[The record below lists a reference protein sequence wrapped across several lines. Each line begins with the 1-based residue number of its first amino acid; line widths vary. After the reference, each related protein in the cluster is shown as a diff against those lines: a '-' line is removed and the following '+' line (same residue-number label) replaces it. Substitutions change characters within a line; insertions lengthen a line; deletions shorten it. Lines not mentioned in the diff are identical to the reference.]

1 MTTTTDLDVA
11 LLAALRQYFP
21 GHDPLPLAALLR
33 SYGELPHHREPL
45 RVRLAIVERCHGDPA
60 RISAILAIATQDYRD
75 VLAAVSTPTP
85 SAAEVEQDRAA
96 VRELLDT
103 WGKG

>member
-1 MTTTTDLDVA
+1 MSRLTPCDA
-11 LLAALRQYFP
+11 AAAALAPRCANTSPATTRCRLLPCCAVMVSCLITVNLY
-21 GHDPLPLAALLR
+21 GYGSPLLNAVTVIP
-33 SYGELPHHREPL
+33 
-45 RVRLAIVERCHGDPA
+45 PA
-60 RISAILAIATQDYRD
+60 
-75 VLAAVSTPTP
+75 P